1 LNPLTTLIMQLV
13 GVGGIEW
20 IIIIVIFL
28 GLMFGS
34 KKLPQIARSLGRI
47 TTEYEKARVQV
58 SSEIEMAKSQD
69 IYGNKNLDREKLED
83 ISDILGIDYSDKKDD
98 ELRLAI
104 DSEIRKTEK

>member
-1 LNPLTTLIMQLV
+1 MMQLV

-34 KKLPQIARSLGRI
+34 KKLPEIARGLGRI
-47 TTEYEKARVQV
+47 TTEYHQARVQV
-58 SSEIEMAKSQD
+58 SNEIEMAKSQD
-69 IYGNKNLDREKLED
+69 IYVNKNVDREKLED

>member
-1 LNPLTTLIMQLV
+1 MQLV

>member
-1 LNPLTTLIMQLV
+1 MQLV

-34 KKLPQIARSLGRI
+34 KKLPEIARGLGRI

-58 SSEIEMAKSQD
+58 GSEIEMAKQN

>member
-1 LNPLTTLIMQLV
+1 MQLV

-20 IIIIVIFL
+20 IIIIILFL

-34 KKLPQIARSLGRI
+34 KKLPGLARGLGKI
-47 TTEYEKARVQV
+47 TKEYEKARVQV
-58 SSEIEMAKSQD
+58 GSEIEMAKRQD
-69 IYGNKNLDREKLED
+69 IDVNKNLDREKLED

-104 DSEIRKTEK
+104 DSAIRKTEK

>member
-1 LNPLTTLIMQLV
+1 MQLV

-34 KKLPQIARSLGRI
+34 KKLPQIAKSLGRI

>member
-1 LNPLTTLIMQLV
+1 MQLV

-20 IIIIVIFL
+20 IIIIILFL

-34 KKLPQIARSLGRI
+34 KKLPELARGLGRI

-58 SSEIEMAKSQD
+58 RSEIEMAKRQD
-69 IYGNKNLDREKLED
+69 IDVNKNLDREKLED
-83 ISDILGIDYSDKKDD
+83 ISDILGINYSDKKDD

-104 DSEIRKTEK
+104 DSAIRKTDK